1 METLTQFF
9 LPVSIWFQQS
19 LEWLIPIMKGVTFL
33 GNVEFF
39 LLIMPLL
46 FWCIDISLGIR
57 MGILLLISGG
67 LNALLKL
74 GFQTPRPFWV
84 TNKVQGLS
92 EGISFGF
99 PSGHAQ
105 NAASMWGLVGITLKK
120 RLEKVLIFMLIFLI
134 GISRIILG
142 VHFLHDILIGW
153 LVGALLVWVF
163 VQLEPR
169 VIAWYK
175 RSSLGKQIGML
186 VLLTSLFILPALLL
200 SPPINFPQ
208 LPQIWLAN
216 AGVELYP
223 YSYEDLLTSAGAFFG
238 LGLGIIFLDRFGM
251 ITTKGKIWQLILRY
265 VIGLIG
271 VLILYIGL
279 GSIFPDDVSTAA
291 YILRFFRYTLI
302 GMWIAYGAP
311 VVFTWLKLTA
321 IKE

>member
-1 METLTQFF
+1 MEPLTQFF
-9 LPVSIWFQQS
+9 LSVSIWFQQS
-19 LEWLIPIMKGVTFL
+19 PEWLIPIMKGVTSL
-33 GNVEFF
+33 GNVEFY

-46 FWCIDISLGIR
+46 YWCIDISLGIR
-57 MGILLLISGG
+57 MGILLLVSGG

-105 NAASMWGLVGITLKK
+105 NAASMWGLLGITLKK
-120 RLEKVLIFMLIFLI
+120 RWDQVLVFILILLI
-134 GISRIILG
+134 GLSRIILG

-153 LVGALLVWVF
+153 LVGALLVWAF
-163 VQLEPR
+163 VRLESR
-169 VIAWYK
+169 IIAWYK

-186 VLLTSLFILPALLL
+186 VLITSLFILPALLL

-208 LPQIWLAN
+208 LPQIWLDIAM
-216 AGVELYP
+216 VELNP
-223 YSYEDLLTSAGAFFG
+223 YSYEDILTSAGAFFG
-238 LGLGIIFLDRFGM
+238 LGLGIIFLDIFGM
-251 ITTKGKIWQLILRY
+251 FTIKGKIWQLILRY
-265 VIGLIG
+265 IIGLSG

-279 GSIFPDDVSTAA
+279 GSIFPDDVSAAA
-291 YILRFFRYTLI
+291 YMLRFVRYTLI
-302 GMWIAYGAP
+302 GLWIAYGAP
-311 VVFTWLKLTA
+311 IVFTWLKLTT